1 MGRHKGCAGRT
12 ASGEYGWDSI
22 QVGESHFKFKR
33 PLQRMRD
40 AWNAYKRKRP
50 DLQGVKIEFHET
62 PTGVIYRRV
71 E

>member
-1 MGRHKGCAGRT
+1 MGRRAGESR
-12 ASGEYGWDSI
+12 SYDYGWDSI

-33 PLQRMRD
+33 PLSRMRD

-50 DLQGVKIEFHET
+50 ELAGVRIVFEET
-62 PTGVIYRRV
+62 PKGVIYRRV